1 MRSFSP
7 LLDVLGQEILSKKG
21 DDNVRGDSDV
31 EGQVSDPEV
40 GESFSL
46 DGFSQGIENVLV
58 GVLAIRAFLHL
69 LKLGFGIVEG
79 QAAKR

>member
-7 LLDVLGQEILSKKG
+7 LLDVLGQEILSEKG

-40 GESFSL
+40 SESFSL
-46 DGFSQGIENVLV
+46 DGFSQSIENVLV
-58 GVLAIRAFLHL
+58 GVLAIRSFLHL
-69 LKLGFGIVEG
+69 LELGFGIIEG
-79 QAAKR
+79 